1 MFYKMVEPN
10 GSYLMSLRNKYEVLG
25 KGKLATTDSTRNI
38 DGTVLGKE
46 FVGVHVYALENNGNG
61 NNGDEMLSRPLF
73 LSKLQEMILACCLA
87 PFTYKFSLILNALQ
101 FCNF

>member
-10 GSYLMSLRNKYEVLG
+10 GSYLISLRNKYEVLG

-61 NNGDEMLSRPLF
+61 NNGDEMLSRPLYSIKTRRDAIG
-73 LSKLQEMILACCLA
+73 LLLLGPVHM
-87 PFTYKFSLILNALQ
+87 
-101 FCNF
+101 